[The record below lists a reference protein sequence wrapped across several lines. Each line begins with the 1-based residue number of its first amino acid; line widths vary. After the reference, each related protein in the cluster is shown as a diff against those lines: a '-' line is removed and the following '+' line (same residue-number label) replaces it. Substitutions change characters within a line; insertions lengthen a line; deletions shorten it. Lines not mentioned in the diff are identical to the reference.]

1 MSERITKKALYS
13 MADVDADML
22 FNCGVTYFPF
32 VESSKKIAYS
42 CGVNGCTAVLRRG
55 DNSGALYA
63 ARPGANEDGSY
74 NSKLLGMFG
83 AREWAIIHALDHY
96 ELLEGRPNGY
106 AVVAVVARGGERFTL
121 ATFDRGHNWDVC
133 G

>member
-1 MSERITKKALYS
+1 

-22 FNCGVTYFPF
+22 FSCGVTYFPF

-42 CGVNGCTAVLRRG
+42 CGINGCTAVLRRG
-55 DNSGALYA
+55 DSSGALYA

-74 NSKLLGMFG
+74 DSEFVGLLGT
-83 AREWAIIHALDHY
+83 RELAIVHALDHY

-121 ATFDRGHNWDVC
+121 ATFDRGHNWEVC